1 MPNYGRLAAVIIAPD
16 LPMEA
21 CFPAINLMSFEERYY
36 KFDYQLIKFMFNCQ
50 PITPGGG
57 FNPLKMLS
65 SQPVFQ

>member
-1 MPNYGRLAAVIIAPD
+1 MSNYGRLAAVIIASD
-16 LPMEA
+16 LPTEA
-21 CFPAINLMSFEERYY
+21 CFPAINPMSFAESYY
-36 KFDYQLIKFMFNCQ
+36 KLDYQLIKFMFNCQ